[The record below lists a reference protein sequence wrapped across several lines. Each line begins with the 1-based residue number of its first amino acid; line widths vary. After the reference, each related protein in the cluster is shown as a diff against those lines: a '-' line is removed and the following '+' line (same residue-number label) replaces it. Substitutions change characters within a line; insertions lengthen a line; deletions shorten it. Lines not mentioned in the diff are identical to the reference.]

1 MTIITTQAIRLD
13 LSTHCQLKCP
23 SCPTAQG
30 KIKEQLGSGFVSL
43 NNFKQIIANNPEVL
57 YIELSNWGEVLLNPE
72 LAEMLAYAYQNNV
85 NITISNGA
93 NLNTAKPEI
102 LEAIVKYQV
111 RQITCSIDGASQA
124 TYSQYRIGGN
134 FERVIENIKIINH
147 YKSIYKTNFPILLW
161 QFVPFGHNEHE
172 ITQAQKMARELKM
185 MFYVKLSWDEEIS
198 PLKEPEK
205 IRSEVQS
212 RVASQSE
219 FLDKNKNNYMNQ
231 YFCKQMFQSP
241 QINWDGR
248 ILGCCINSW
257 GDYGNVLGQPLTKT
271 LNNSKI
277 RYARQMLLGKV
288 SAKPDIPCTTC
299 YVYENMQKNN
309 SYLQTSDI
317 QESWLYR
324 LGVKLGRRGI
334 STLKYSWLSRKWLEI
349 IIRSTIKQLP

>member
-1 MTIITTQAIRLD
+1 MSTITPHAIRLD

-30 KIKEQLGSGFVSL
+30 KIKEQLGSGFVSFD
-43 NNFKQIIANNPEVL
+43 NFKKVIANNPEIL

-72 LAEMLAYAYQNNV
+72 LPEMLAYAYENNV

-93 NLNTAKPEI
+93 NLNTAKPES
-102 LEAIVKYQV
+102 LEALVKYQV

-124 TYSQYRIGGN
+124 TYAQYRIGGN
-134 FERVIENIKIINH
+134 FDRVIDNIKTINH
-147 YKSIYKTNFPILLW
+147 YKTIYKTNFPILLW

-172 ITQAQKMARELKM
+172 ISQAKQMAKELNM
-185 MFYVKLSWDEEIS
+185 EFYVKLSWDEKIS

-212 RVASQSE
+212 RVTSQSE
-219 FLDKNKNNYMNQ
+219 YLNKNKKDYMNQ

-257 GDYGNVLGQPLTKT
+257 GDYGNAFEQPLVKA
-271 LNNSKI
+271 LNNPKI
-277 RYARQMLLGKV
+277 RYARQMLLGKAP
-288 SAKPDIPCTTC
+288 AKSDIPCTTC
-299 YVYENMQKNN
+299 YVYQTMQRNDT
-309 SYLQTSDI
+309 YLKFSEIKET
-317 QESWLYR
+317 WLYH
-324 LGVKLGRRGI
+324 LGIKFGRWGI
-334 STLKYSWLSRKWLEI
+334 GTLKYLWFSQKWLEL
-349 IIRSTIKQLP
+349 IIRSGIKQLP